1 MARHPSHLLT
11 CSTLFLAMQC
21 LPGCGKTV
29 PPPAEPP
36 IARRSADEIIAA
48 ARLSPEAAPRAAF
61 EIHRIDA
68 YAACSAAQVRLEGR
82 ARFRAETKG
91 GGGSAILGGV
101 VIGGLGLVGGVITTA
116 LAAGIQAPPFPSTPP
131 PPNAELPDVEGKT
144 GVIVAGVLTGV
155 AVVGAAVIVVLLAA
169 GGDDD
174 DDDDKKQPASLP
186 ILPSGGGQLGGAVG
200 GTVGSLLRPVGSVVG
215 QAGSAVGQTGVGVSV
230 QAGGALPPVQA
241 GVGLNVQPVTTRE
254 EIAARIGAFQLECP
268 DDPAEGALAA
278 CIDKA
283 RILRLSCSAGR

>member
-1 MARHPSHLLT
+1 
-11 CSTLFLAMQC
+11 MQC

-186 ILPSGGGQLGGAVG
+186 ILPSGGGQLGGQTGAVGGAVG

-230 QAGGALPPVQA
+230 QAGGVLPPVQA
-241 GVGLNVQPVTTRE
+241 SVGLNVQPATTRE
-254 EIAARIGAFQLECP
+254 EIAARIGAFQVECP